1 MQIRANH
8 VMKTLVVAGLAATV
22 LAVAPALGAD
32 LVTKAPVAPVTS
44 WTGFYA
50 GVNAGYGFGDASTT
64 ATPGDPNGQRPIFGI
79 VNVATASSTFDR
91 SGGLGGVQAGYN
103 WQFSPRWVAGIEAD
117 FDWADLA
124 GDGASATTL
133 FGGSNPATFSA
144 SQKIEWLGTLRAR
157 LGYLSTENLL
167 LFATGGLAYGKVN
180 ETTSTALPAGA
191 TNSIGN
197 FNYGYGLAGSMAGR
211 IASPGRNR
219 APRWVGAPVPA
230 PNLRSA
236 AASPSSWNIFMSISA
251 AAPSPAARS
260 TTARNMAAY

>member
-1 MQIRANH
+1 M
-8 VMKTLVVAGLAATV
+8 T
-22 LAVAPALGAD
+22 
-32 LVTKAPVAPVTS
+32 
-44 WTGFYA
+44 
-50 GVNAGYGFGDASTT
+50 STT

-91 SGGLGGVQAGYN
+91 SGWLGGVQAGYN

-197 FNYGYGLAGSMAGR
+197 FNYGYGCGGIYGGPDCFAGAQSRTSVGWSAGAGAEFAISR
-211 IASPGRNR
+211 GVIVKLEYLHVDLGSRSFSSGAQHYSTQYGSLLNVASGAAFDLVR
-219 APRWVGAPVPA
+219 AGVNFR
-230 PNLRSA
+230 
-236 AASPSSWNIFMSISA
+236 F
-251 AAPSPAARS
+251 
-260 TTARNMAAY
+260 